1 MGKLDL
7 HMELE
12 RGDDFE
18 YYDLR
23 QLDAKNGRESDNQG
37 TMGSESTDIFEDY
50 DLYLAAKN
58 GKQNDFSS
66 ILDRVSATNHVSSSE
81 ILSRVTP
88 IGNTFFHVAAVHGNH
103 GMVNYIATKYHSII
117 LQKNFNG
124 DTVLHLAA
132 KAGNESMVETLV
144 LIHHDLLGSY
154 VPESQGETKDE
165 ADKNNF
171 LRAKNER
178 GNTALHEALINGRE
192 SIVQYLIK
200 EDPELLYYRNKQGIY
215 GLYLAAEAGLK
226 DCVSSILQYSTDQER
241 LNDQFKEK
249 SPIEAAIVNKKLDV
263 LEVILNSSP
272 RFIKLQDG
280 RGRLPLHYAASLGY
294 VEVVLYLLKGNASCA
309 TRRDKSGSLPIHLAA
324 VEGHLATICLLL
336 NYCPAD
342 PVELLDKNGRNIL
355 HLAAENGKLNVVN
368 YILHNPELNELI
380 NMSDKYGNK
389 PLHLAAIN
397 WHPEIVNALTW
408 DKRVDITS
416 SNDKGVTA
424 LDTADF
430 EMLDNPP
437 FRQRLTWSALKA
449 AGTPRRQSKSKRGSS
464 YRTEKYKDRVN
475 TLLLVS
481 TLVATITFAAGFT
494 LPGGYSI
501 SETNIGMAAMLRK
514 TAFHVFIFCD
524 TIAMYSSIVV
534 AVSLIWA
541 QLGDL
546 KLVLDAI
553 TVAQPLLVIA
563 LTMMSVAF
571 TAGIFLVVR
580 NLHWLSTVVLVIGFV
595 FLSVL
600 LVLLIPLCMPFTSSN
615 RIARYISYYPFCLL
629 MLATRTNPRGKKD
642 G

>member
-1 MGKLDL
+1 MEMTKSSALDL
-7 HMELE
+7 DMRLQ
-12 RGDDFE
+12 RGYDFE
-18 YYDLR
+18 YHGLHQPDS
-23 QLDAKNGRESDNQG
+23 KSGSESDNQV
-37 TMGSESTDIFEDY
+37 TMERESTDIFEDY
-50 DLYLAAKN
+50 DLYLTAKN

-66 ILDRVSATNHVSSSE
+66 ILDRVSATNHVSSGE

-88 IGNTFFHVAAVHGNH
+88 IGNTFFHVAAVHGNY
-103 GMVNYIATKYHSII
+103 GIVNYIATKDPSII

-124 DTVLHLAA
+124 DTALHLAA

-144 LIHHDLLGSY
+144 LIHHDLLGSD
-154 VPESQGETKDE
+154 VPESQEETKDE
-165 ADKNNF
+165 ADNNNL
-171 LRAKNER
+171 LRAKNKR

-200 EDPELLYYRNKQGIY
+200 EDPELLYQRNKQGIY
-215 GLYLAAEAGLK
+215 GLYLAAEAGFAN
-226 DCVSSILQYSTDQER
+226 CVSSILQYSTDQER
-241 LNDQFKEK
+241 LNDLLKEK
-249 SPIEAAIVNKKLDV
+249 SPVEAAIVNKK
-263 LEVILNSSP
+263 
-272 RFIKLQDG
+272 
-280 RGRLPLHYAASLGY
+280 LGY

-324 VEGHLATICLLL
+324 VKGHVATVCLLL

-342 PVELLDKNGRNIL
+342 PVELLDKYGRNIL
-355 HLAAENGKLNVVN
+355 HLAAENGKLNVVK
-368 YILHNPELNELI
+368 YILHNPELNGLI

-424 LDTADF
+424 LDAADF
-430 EMLDNPP
+430 HMSDNPP

-449 AGTPRRQSKSKRGSS
+449 AGTPRRQSKFKRGGSS
-464 YRTEKYKDRVN
+464 YWTEKYKDRVN

-514 TAFHVFIFCD
+514 KAFHVFIFCD

-546 KLVLDAI
+546 RLVLDAV
-553 TVAQPLLVIA
+553 TVALPLLVIA

-580 NLHWLSTVVLVIGFV
+580 NLHWLRTVVLVTGFV

-629 MLATRTNPRGKKD
+629 MLATRTNSRDKKD

>member
-1 MGKLDL
+1 MGRLDL

-18 YYDLR
+18 SYDLH
-23 QLDAKNGRESDNQG
+23 QPDAKNGRESDNQV
-37 TMGSESTDIFEDY
+37 TMESESTDIFEDY

-66 ILDRVSATNHVSSSE
+66 ILDRVSATKHVSSGE

-103 GMVNYIATKYHSII
+103 GMVNYIATKYPSII

-124 DTVLHLAA
+124 DTALHLAA
-132 KAGNESMVETLV
+132 KAGNESMVATLV

-154 VPESQGETKDE
+154 VPASQGETEDE
-165 ADKNNF
+165 AVKNNF
-171 LRAKNER
+171 LRARNER

-200 EDPELLYYRNKQGIY
+200 EDPELLYYRNQQGIY
-215 GLYLAAEAGLK
+215 GLYLAAEAGFAN
-226 DCVSSILQYSTDQER
+226 CVSSILQYSTDQER

-249 SPIEAAIVNKKLDV
+249 SPVEAAIVNKK
-263 LEVILNSSP
+263 
-272 RFIKLQDG
+272 
-280 RGRLPLHYAASLGY
+280 LGY
-294 VEVVLYLLKGNASCA
+294 VEVVLYLLKGNGSCA
-309 TRRDKSGSLPIHLAA
+309 TRRDKSGSLPVHLAA
-324 VEGHLATICLLL
+324 VKGHLATICLLL
-336 NYCPAD
+336 NYCHAD

-416 SNDKGVTA
+416 SNDKGLTA
-424 LDTADF
+424 LDAADF
-430 EMLDNPP
+430 HMVDNPP

-449 AGTPRRQSKSKRGSS
+449 AGTPRRQSKSRRVSS
-464 YRTEKYKDRVN
+464 NRTGKYKDRVN

-514 TAFHVFIFCD
+514 KAFHVFIFCD

-546 KLVLDAI
+546 KLVLNAI
-553 TVAQPLLVIA
+553 TIAQPLLVIA
-563 LTMMSVAF
+563 LTMMSAAF

-580 NLHWLSTVVLVIGFV
+580 NLHWLSTVVLIIGFV

-600 LVLLIPLCMPFTSSN
+600 LVLLIPLCMPLTSSN

-629 MLATRTNPRGKKD
+629 MLATRTKSPDKKY